1 MANFWTDGKIEPK
14 RQNRWVVQFDGIYNG
29 NMFFATK
36 VGRPSIEVSNKEHK
50 FLNHTFNYPG
60 RATWKPITLTM
71 VDTAGGG
78 EPDKGIDTMA
88 SLMDILSDSGYIVPA
103 NENSLNTIAK
113 GKATNSLSS
122 GARGGAGTG
131 QVRRNSN
138 GVIIQLVDPEGRT
151 IEQWTLKNA
160 FITKFTPSELSYEDD
175 GIATVDIEI
184 TYDFCVFNE
193 GSARTKKF
201 EPQNTSG
208 QG

>member
-1 MANFWTDGKIEPK
+1 MAFWTDAKLEPK

-50 FLNHTFNYPG
+50 YLNHTFNYPG

-78 EPDKGIDTMA
+78 PDRGINTME
-88 SLMDILSDSGYIVPA
+88 SLLKILRDSGYVVPG
-103 NENSLNTIAK
+103 NEAKLNTIAK
-113 GKATNSLSS
+113 NKAIDSLSS
-122 GARGGAGTG
+122 GGGTRGGTGAAGA
-131 QVRRNSN
+131 RAN
-138 GVIIQLVDPEGRT
+138 GVVLTMVDADGNTVEK
-151 IEQWTLKNA
+151 WTLKNA

-184 TYDFCVFNE
+184 TYDYCEFN
-193 GSARTKKF
+193 SSDTDASLNT
-201 EPQNTSG
+201 PQNG
-208 QG
+208 